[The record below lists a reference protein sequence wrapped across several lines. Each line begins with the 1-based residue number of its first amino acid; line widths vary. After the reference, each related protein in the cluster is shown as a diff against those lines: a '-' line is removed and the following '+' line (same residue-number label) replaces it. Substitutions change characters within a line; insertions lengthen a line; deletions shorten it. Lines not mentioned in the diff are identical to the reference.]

1 MQTSDLARRYYEA
14 IDAHEYEALSALL
27 DEEFVHERP
36 DRTLEGRDTFVSFMR
51 DDRPRTET
59 THRID
64 AVLPGPGGVA
74 VTGRLDAADGSTLF
88 QFVDVFGA
96 GDDRLQ
102 HLVTY
107 AGES

>member
-1 MQTSDLARRYYEA
+1 MQPAELARSYYET
-14 IDAHEYEALSALL
+14 IDAHEYDALSALL
-27 DEEFVHERP
+27 DEDFVHERP

-59 THRID
+59 THRVD

-88 QFVDVFGA
+88 RFVDVFTVRNA
-96 GDDRLQ
+96 HLQ
-102 HLVTY
+102 HLVTF